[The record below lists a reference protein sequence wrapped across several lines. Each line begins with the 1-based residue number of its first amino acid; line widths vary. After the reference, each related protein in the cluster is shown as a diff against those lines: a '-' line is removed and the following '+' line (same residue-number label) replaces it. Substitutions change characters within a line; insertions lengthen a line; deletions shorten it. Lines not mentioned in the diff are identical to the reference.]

1 MLKTLF
7 AGAAIALVCG
17 APQLGS
23 AAEPQP
29 EPIDIGSRLE
39 LFVDDFAID
48 KLQGARQR
56 FGARQPRLVA
66 HADGAIRRA
75 GRHRRRWP
83 RSPSR

>member
-39 LFVDDFAID
+39 LFVENFIID

-56 FGARQPRLVA
+56 LHHPTPREVA
-66 HADGAIRRA
+66 TEA
-75 GRHRRRWP
+75 GR
-83 RSPSR
+83 SR